1 MSRSRETRRT
11 WALLVAGEQDG
22 EAPATGAPD
31 LVIAAD
37 GGLDAARRWGLRVD
51 AVVGD
56 LDSAGEAALEWAR
69 RCGAE
74 IEAHS
79 AEKDMTDLELAMV
92 RALGQVDAVHVVLPS
107 GGRLD
112 QAIGSLV
119 VLASPRWASLEVTA
133 TVGEAHVTVVRG
145 LRRLRGEVGEVVSL
159 LAVGGPALV
168 ASTSGLL
175 YPLAEEA
182 LSPTEGRGT
191 SNVIVAAPPTV
202 EVAEGVLLAIRPS
215 GAVAG
220 DGLASV

>member
-1 MSRSRETRRT
+1 MRRRS
-11 WALLVAGEQDG
+11 WALLVAGDQHG
-22 EAPATGAPD
+22 EAPATGVPD
-31 LVIAAD
+31 LAVAAD
-37 GGLDAARRWGLRVD
+37 GGLDAARRWGLSVD

-69 RCGAE
+69 RCGAV
-74 IEAHS
+74 IESHPVA
-79 AEKDMTDLELAMV
+79 KDMTDLELAMARV
-92 RALGQVDAVHVVLPS
+92 SGQVDAVHVVLPQ

-112 QAIGSLV
+112 QALSSLV
-119 VLASPRWASLEVTA
+119 VLASPRWAALEVSA

-182 LSPTEGRGT
+182 LGPTEGRGT
-191 SNVIVAAPPTV
+191 SNVIVATPPTV
-202 EVAEGVLLAIRPS
+202 DVVEGVLLAIRPA

-220 DGLASV
+220 DGLAAL